1 MGGGLATPFEGAR
14 KLTHEVTSCTVH
26 ALHGHMCAGIWHWVG
41 WPFKMVAWTRSEP
54 SVLCVA
60 IGAGVVPRRRVP
72 EGYCSAH
79 WGMGQEND
87 ACCWHEPLGGVHQY
101 PGGGVAEGGPAGL
114 PVMAPVGS

>member
-60 IGAGVVPRRRVP
+60 IGAGVVPRMRVP
-72 EGYCSAH
+72 EGYCFAH
-79 WGMGQEND
+79 WGMGLKKKIKKIKKKSFLRITIKD
-87 ACCWHEPLGGVHQY
+87 FACL
-101 PGGGVAEGGPAGL
+101 
-114 PVMAPVGS
+114 